1 MAETERHDMRIT
13 AAIATAAI
21 LTFAAGAANADAQKY
36 VAHLTAGAEVPPT
49 TTAAK
54 GDITAVL
61 DIDTGELSYTVTFS
75 GLSGPATAADF
86 HGPAGKAAEAPVVA
100 AGAGTTSPISGTV
113 KLTLQQT
120 RDLNSGN
127 WYFNVDT
134 SANPNG
140 EIRGQLQRGY

>member
-1 MAETERHDMRIT
+1 MRIQ

-36 VAHLTAGAEVPPT
+36 VAHLTAAAEVPPT

-54 GDITAVL
+54 GDIAALL
-61 DIDTGELSYTVTFS
+61 DTDTGELSYTVTFS

-86 HGPAGKAAEAPVVA
+86 HGPAGKTAEGPVA
-100 AGAGTTSPISGTV
+100 AASAGTTSPISGVV
-113 KLTLQQT
+113 KLTVQQT

-127 WYFNVDT
+127 WYFNVQT
-134 SANPNG
+134 SANPKG
-140 EIRGQLQRGY
+140 EIRGQLRRDY